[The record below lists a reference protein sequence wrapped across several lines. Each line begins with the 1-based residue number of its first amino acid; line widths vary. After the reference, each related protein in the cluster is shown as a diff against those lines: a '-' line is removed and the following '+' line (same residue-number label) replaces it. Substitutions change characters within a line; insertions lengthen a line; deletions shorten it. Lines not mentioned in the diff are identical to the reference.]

1 MFVRS
6 LLIIAISTVVPS
18 MSAAEPIDLPLSRIV
33 AYSAGVAFCEHSG
46 TVDGDGE
53 AVLEFPVE
61 NISDVLKSLVVLD
74 LDGGK
79 TSLVTYDNREPI
91 ARSLAALRVDLAGDV
106 SFAALLEQ
114 LRGEQVEL
122 RVDGA
127 KINPVP
133 GKIVGVETSIERIE
147 NTTTQHH
154 SLLLLGDG
162 GLQSIALSDV
172 RLVRFVDKELDADF
186 QRGLELLAA
195 TGSNDQRS
203 IRLRFRGE
211 GKRRVR
217 VGYIREFP
225 VWKTSYRL
233 VLKDDDKA
241 LLQGWAIIENT
252 TLDDWNNVELALV
265 SGRPISFRMDLYEPL
280 YVERP
285 EVVPDLFAGLAPRV
299 YDQDL
304 GGAKGFGGRPPGMGG
319 GGFGGGAFGGGGA
332 GMGGFGGGGGSF
344 GGTPEQIAAARER
357 MAERLD
363 DNLLDSTES
372 MVNSGEVG
380 ELFRYEI
387 DQPVTLERE
396 HSAMVPIIGS
406 EVPIERL
413 SIYNASVNEKHP
425 LNGLRLT
432 NSTDLDWMQ
441 GPVAVFDGGEF
452 AGDARLGHV
461 PPDAERLVSYALDL
475 ETEVNPKR
483 SPEQKRLVS
492 ATLVDL
498 ALNLVVS
505 RERTT
510 DYIIK
515 NSATKPKQVL
525 IEQKIDGA
533 WKLQDEELAVEQT
546 RSLYRFA
553 VDVASQATATLAV
566 AEAYR
571 QKQTIAIES
580 MSNTELAKYLKS
592 PEITESVKESLRT
605 YAKRKTELADIRS
618 AEDRV
623 REQLIAIAGEQD
635 RIRRNM
641 QSLDRTSELY
651 QRYAD
656 KLNEQESNI
665 EKLRA
670 DANEL
675 ARREAEAE
683 AAMLKGGN

>member
-1 MFVRS
+1 MFVQMLVVIA
-6 LLIIAISTVVPS
+6 LLMLAPIAQ
-18 MSAAEPIDLPLSRIV
+18 AAEPIDLPLSRIV

-79 TSLVTYDNREPI
+79 TSLVTYDNCEPI
-91 ARSLAALRVDLAGDV
+91 ARSLAALRVDLAGQV
-106 SFAALLEQ
+106 SLAKLLEQ
-114 LRGEQVEL
+114 LRGEQIEAQLSTQDNV
-122 RVDGA
+122 V
-127 KINPVP
+127 K
-133 GKIVGVETSIERIE
+133 GKIIGVETSVEQLGRS
-147 NTTTQHH
+147 TLQTQ
-154 SLLLLGDG
+154 SLLVLAEN
-162 GLQSIALSDV
+162 GLQRIALADV
-172 RLVRFVDKELDADF
+172 RLVRFVDKGVDADF

-195 TGSNDQRS
+195 TGANDQRS

-211 GKRRVR
+211 GQRRVR

-233 VLKDDDKA
+233 VLKDDNKA
-241 LLQGWAIIENT
+241 LLQGWALIENT

-299 YDQDL
+299 YDQDF
-304 GGAKGFGGRPPGMGG
+304 GGAKGFGGRSPGNRATTWNENGGG
-319 GGFGGGAFGGGGA
+319 GGFGGG
-332 GMGGFGGGGGSF
+332 MGGGGGFF
-344 GGTPEQIAAARER
+344 GGSPAQVDEARER
-357 MAERLD
+357 MADRLD
-363 DNLLDSTES
+363 ENLLESTES
-372 MVNSGEVG
+372 MASSGNVG

-413 SIYNASVNEKHP
+413 SIYSASVNEKHP

-461 PPDAERLVSYALDL
+461 PPEAERLVSYALDL
-475 ETEVNPKR
+475 ETEVTWIR
-483 SPEQKRLVS
+483 QPEQERLVS
-492 ATLVDL
+492 AKLVDL
-498 ALNLVVS
+498 ALRLAVS
-505 RERTT
+505 RERST
-510 DYIIK
+510 DYIIR
-515 NSATKPKQVL
+515 NSAQKPKSVL
-525 IEQKIDGA
+525 VEQQIDGK
-533 WKLQDEELAVEQT
+533 WNLLDETLAKEQT

-553 VDVASQATATLAV
+553 VDAPSQETTTLSV
-566 AEAYR
+566 PESYR
-571 QKQTIAIES
+571 ERQTIALES
-580 MSNTELAKYLKS
+580 MSNKELSKYL
-592 PEITESVKESLRT
+592 ESQEVPDNVKQALRT
-605 YAKRKTELADIRS
+605 YAKRKVELTEIRS
-618 AEDRV
+618 TQDRV
-623 REQLIAIAGEQD
+623 RQQLIAIAGEQD

-641 QSLDRTSELY
+641 QSLDRTSDLY
-651 QRYAD
+651 KRYAD

-670 DANEL
+670 DTNEL

-683 AAMLKGGN
+683 AALLESGD